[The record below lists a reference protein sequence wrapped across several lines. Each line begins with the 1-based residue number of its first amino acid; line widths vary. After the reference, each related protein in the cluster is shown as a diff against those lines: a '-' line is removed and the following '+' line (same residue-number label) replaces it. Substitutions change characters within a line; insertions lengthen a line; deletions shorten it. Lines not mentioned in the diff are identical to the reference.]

1 MFGCVTQVGY
11 TSSQGAKRLNVR
23 LTGSLSIGT
32 DNIIYSSSSHFAWA
46 VFVLQLELTV
56 K

>member
-1 MFGCVTQVGY
+1 MI
-11 TSSQGAKRLNVR
+11 SSLV
-23 LTGSLSIGT
+23 LFVGSLSIGT